1 VAIGTDQADGD
12 LVDADLVGD
21 DSADESFDA
30 GVAGAITIRP
40 RARLGSR
47 RRQIIAF
54 AIIAAALLVL
64 VFRGLSN
71 ATEYFKTADQAVADR
86 AQLGTKDFR
95 IEGTVQP
102 GVHQVGKV
110 VNFVIENNGV
120 SVPVIQNGEPPQ
132 LFQPGVPVVLDGHFA
147 TNGTFDS
154 NLIMVKHSDSYVAAH
169 PDRVTTIPE
178 PGNPSS

>member
-1 VAIGTDQADGD
+1 MAVTEGP
-12 LVDADLVGD
+12 V
-21 DSADESFDA
+21 ADELADEPLDA
-30 GVAGAITIRP
+30 GLPGAITVKP

-54 AIIAAALLVL
+54 GIILAALLVL
-64 VFRGLSN
+64 VFRGLGN

-102 GVHQVGKV
+102 GVHQVGQT

-120 SVPVIQNGEPPQ
+120 SVPVVQNHEPPQ
-132 LFQPGVPVVLDGHFA
+132 LFNPGVPVVLDGHFA

-154 NLIMVKHSDSYVAAH
+154 NLIMVKHTASYVAAH

-178 PGNPSS
+178 PSSASAP